1 MSVAHRYRWVSV
13 NGVESRSARLDSDAT
28 GQVDVVSA
36 AVVSPTYT
44 DAIDSVSPAALRGF
58 FVGWPDP
65 PSPETHLRLL
75 HSSYAA
81 IVAIDGARVV
91 GFITAISDGVLS
103 AYVPLL
109 EVLPEHQGRGIGV
122 ELVRRMR
129 ERLANLY
136 MVDLL
141 CDDDVAP
148 FYERVGGFQRA
159 GGFALRNYPMQSG
172 APLDA

>member
-1 MSVAHRYRWVSV
+1 MSVTRLQACIAW
-13 NGVESRSARLDSDAT
+13 LDSRPT
-28 GQVDVVSA
+28 GQVDCVSA
-36 AVVSPTYT
+36 DVVSPIYT
-44 DAIDSVSPAALRGF
+44 DVLDDVTPAMLHGF

-65 PSPETHLRLL
+65 PSRDTHLRLL
-75 HSSYAA
+75 RDSSAA
-81 IVAIDGARVV
+81 IVAIEGERVI
-91 GFITAISDGVLS
+91 GFITAISDGILS

-109 EVLPEHQGRGIGV
+109 EVLPERQGRGIGA

-148 FYERVGGFQRA
+148 FYERVGGFTRA
-159 GGFALRNYPMQSG
+159 GGFMHRNYAAQSG
-172 APLDA
+172 APRDA

>member
-1 MSVAHRYRWVSV
+1 VSVAHRYRCLSV
-13 NGVESRSARLDSDAT
+13 ELLEARIAWLDSRCS
-28 GQVDVVSA
+28 GQVDNVSA
-36 AVVSPTYT
+36 DVISPRYT
-44 DAIDSVSPAALRGF
+44 DSLDGVTPAALRGF

-75 HSSYAA
+75 RSSYAA
-81 IVAIDGARVV
+81 IVAIHDERVV

-109 EVLPEHQGRGIGV
+109 EVLPEHQGSGMGA
-122 ELVRRMR
+122 ELVRRMQ

-159 GGFALRNYPMQSG
+159 GGFSRRTYAMQSG
-172 APLDA
+172 IADDR